1 MGTGSTIVI
10 FVSAAALLAVGVLM
24 FIMSVKK
31 MATSFA
37 PRVGDDGSPAITNAG
52 RLKVFLFLIIG
63 LLVASGG
70 VALLITGIV
79 RVTS

>member
-1 MGTGSTIVI
+1 
-10 FVSAAALLAVGVLM
+10 
-24 FIMSVKK
+24 
-31 MATSFA
+31 
-37 PRVGDDGSPAITNAG
+37 
-52 RLKVFLFLIIG
+52 LKVFLFLIIG